1 MKKDTVMLYIP
12 GDSVMHRLDPRSKII
27 SCILISLAVII
38 NDSLIYSLLNVIAL
52 FICFFTVRNTSK
64 RLLHRLRPLFL
75 LFSLTILFSMFLTK
89 GDVFFHFYGLNA
101 SVQGLYRGLSTVL
114 RLASIF
120 LSFTLLTLTTPP
132 LQLIAGVQW
141 IFSPLYILKVPV
153 DLMALLLCVSL
164 RFVPVIIEEAGDIR
178 TAQLSRGAPLQSR
191 NIFLRLKTIL
201 SLLIPLL
208 ASSLQRSDDLALAM
222 ESRCVSKESS
232 VKMYK
237 ALRFTKVDAAFALIM
252 FLDAFLFFGALI
264 LFSH

>member
-12 GDSVMHRLDPRSKII
+12 GNSILHRLDPRSKITA
-27 SCILISLAVII
+27 CVLISIAVLI
-38 NDSLIYSLLNVIAL
+38 NGSLIYSLLNVIVL
-52 FICFFTVRNTSK
+52 FICFFAVRSTPG
-64 RLLHRLRPLFL
+64 RLLRRLRPLFL
-75 LFSLTILFSMFLTK
+75 LFSLTVLFSMFLTK

-153 DLMALLLCVSL
+153 DLIALLLCVSL
-164 RFVPVIIEEAGDIR
+164 RFVPVIIEEAEDIR
-178 TAQLSRGAPLQSR
+178 TAQLSRGAPLKSR
-191 NIFLRLKTIL
+191 NVILRLRTIL

-208 ASSLQRSDDLALAM
+208 ASSLQRADDLAMAM

-237 ALRFTKVDAAFALIM
+237 ILRFSKADAVFALIV
-252 FLDAFLFFGALI
+252 FFDAFLFFL
-264 LFSH
+264 L